1 MPTAPA
7 FDARTFRA
15 NPSKEI
21 FGLMNSDEFQGK
33 WKQMKGSV
41 RQQFGKLT
49 DNDIEMI
56 AGQHDKLIG
65 KLQERYGYAREEAEK
80 KAKEWMASAGGSEQ
94 GSRQQQQHMPPPSQ
108 GSQHQPGKR

>member
-1 MPTAPA
+1 
-7 FDARTFRA
+7 
-15 NPSKEI
+15 
-21 FGLMNSDEFQGK
+21 MNSDEFQGK

-56 AGQHDKLIG
+56 AGQHDKFIG

-80 KAKEWMASAGGSEQ
+80 KAKEWMASTGGSQE
-94 GSRQQQQHMPPPSQ
+94 GSRQQQHTPPPSQ
-108 GSQHQPGKR
+108 GSQTTQHHGKH